1 MWIIF
6 TLKEVLRLDILTK
19 LISKKLKIDL
29 ILCVYIYIYIQMYMY
44 VYMKEYNINNTCAY
58 IVSFQINEN

>member
-29 ILCVYIYIYIQMYMY
+29 ILCVYIHIDVYVCIYERIQY
-44 VYMKEYNINNTCAY
+44 
-58 IVSFQINEN
+58 